1 MRESLETARTGPD
14 AERAADRTSAS
25 GFFTRYSARR
35 EAPDRA
41 DEKRRTVKSEKQQ
54 TAESEKQQTAE
65 PEKRRTAEIEKR
77 RTAGP
82 VRWK

>member
-1 MRESLETARTGPD
+1 METALTGPD

-41 DEKRRTVKSEKQQ
+41 DEKRRTV
-54 TAESEKQQTAE
+54 ESEKQQTAE

>member
-1 MRESLETARTGPD
+1 METARTGPD

-35 EAPDRA
+35 EAPDRT
-41 DEKRRTVKSEKQQ
+41 DEKRRTV
-54 TAESEKQQTAE
+54 ESEKQQTAE
-65 PEKRRTAEIEKR
+65 PEKRRTVEPEKRQTAEIEKR
-77 RTAGP
+77 RTAEP

>member
-1 MRESLETARTGPD
+1 METARTGPD

>member
-1 MRESLETARTGPD
+1 METARTGPD

-41 DEKRRTVKSEKQQ
+41 DEKRRTV
-54 TAESEKQQTAE
+54 E
-65 PEKRRTAEIEKR
+65 PEKRQTVEPEKRQTAEIEKR
-77 RTAGP
+77 RTAEP

>member
-1 MRESLETARTGPD
+1 METARTGPD

-41 DEKRRTVKSEKQQ
+41 DEKRRTV
-54 TAESEKQQTAE
+54 ESEKQQTEE

-77 RTAGP
+77 RTAEP

>member
-1 MRESLETARTGPD
+1 METARTGPD

-25 GFFTRYSARR
+25 GFFTRYSAGERM
-35 EAPDRA
+35 PDRT
-41 DEKRRTVKSEKQQ
+41 DEKRRTVK
-54 TAESEKQQTAE
+54 SEKQQTAE

-77 RTAGP
+77 RPAEP

>member
-1 MRESLETARTGPD
+1 METARTGPD

-54 TAESEKQQTAE
+54 TAEPEKRQTVE
-65 PEKRRTAEIEKR
+65 PEKRQTAEIEKR
-77 RTAGP
+77 RTAEP

>member
-1 MRESLETARTGPD
+1 METARTGPD

-41 DEKRRTVKSEKQQ
+41 DEKRRTV
-54 TAESEKQQTAE
+54 ESEKQQTAE